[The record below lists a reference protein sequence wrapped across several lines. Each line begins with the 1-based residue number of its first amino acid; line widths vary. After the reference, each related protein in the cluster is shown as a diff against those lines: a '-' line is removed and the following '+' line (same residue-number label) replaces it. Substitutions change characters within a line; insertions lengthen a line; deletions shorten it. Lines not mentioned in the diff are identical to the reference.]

1 MMRLAK
7 HLIKRPTC
15 HQKLE
20 QQYVEAKQLSAD
32 RKWAAALK
40 LYNEILTVQ
49 RNELGEDHIN
59 CGKTLNDIGVVLIQ
73 MGENFPASSALKEAL
88 YIRKK
93 TLEVDAPEVV
103 ETCINIDVLMEKVN
117 QIEEEATNREK
128 QRKFVQIQQ
137 SLGLTDIDQC
147 DITNTTDHVEKE
159 ERREIARK
167 IITQSLA
174 IHRQMS
180 YTNEV
185 QNQSIPSKI
194 IDMKLKLKKS
204 RSGSIPESNSS
215 LVMSIASS
223 INYITGSAK
232 DLFSGV
238 DDKSEGEFNQIVW
251 IKERGR
257 RMSMVPN
264 DINPHM
270 NINLWEEKPQ
280 GFPTRCK
287 TH

>member
-7 HLIKRPTC
+7 HLIKRPTFP
-15 HQKLE
+15 QELE

-49 RNELGEDHIN
+49 RDELGEDHLN

-103 ETCINIDVLMEKVN
+103 ETSINIDVLMEKVN
-117 QIEEEATNREK
+117 QIEEEANNREK
-128 QRKFVQIQQ
+128 QRQFVQIQQ
-137 SLGLTDIDQC
+137 SLGLTDIDQY
-147 DITNTTDHVEKE
+147 DITNTTDCVEKE

-223 INYITGSAK
+223 INYITGSTK